1 MNTTIIQRIT
11 TGFGLVYLL
20 IGILGFLPGITVPT
34 HHGPVPGEGLLL
46 GIFAVNV
53 VHNLAHLLLGAVLLW
68 GGLSAARVTS
78 VNRVMAGVFALLV
91 VASIIAPLAEGV
103 AINPPD
109 TVLHLAS
116 TVLTAVLGFATSRQ
130 PAPSRS

>member
-1 MNTTIIQRIT
+1 MDRSTLRKLT
-11 TGFGLVYLL
+11 TGFGVVYLL

-46 GIFAVNV
+46 GIFAVNI
-53 VHNLAHLLLGAVLLW
+53 VHNIAHLILGAVLVW
-68 GGLSAARVTS
+68 GGLAGHAIT
-78 VNRVMAGVFALLV
+78 VNRVMTVVFAILV
-91 VASIIAPLAEGV
+91 VVSVIAPIAEGV

-116 TVLTAVLGFATSRQ
+116 AALTAYLGFAAGRT
-130 PAPSRS
+130 AVPSQS